1 MQIPTVFFFWGAQIE
16 ESIAKKEPKYNH
28 LTEIQRKLKGNQ
40 EIMPI
45 WVYLPSDH

>member
-28 LTEIQRKLKGNQ
+28 LRGDPAQVEGKSRNNAHLG
-40 EIMPI
+40 
-45 WVYLPSDH
+45 LPSK